1 MMILIEMIEA
11 IKIVETTQ
19 LPIAPNKMDI
29 LQRSKWH
36 RPQRSWEYIE
46 IIWVSI
52 LMPNTYSRPMEMAID
67 LVDYRRY
74 MYANHNIHIQFN
86 WILSEHCHSHNYRF
100 CIQKRISFD

>member
-1 MMILIEMIEA
+1 MILIEMIEA

-46 IIWVSI
+46 II
-52 LMPNTYSRPMEMAID
+52 
-67 LVDYRRY
+67 
-74 MYANHNIHIQFN
+74 
-86 WILSEHCHSHNYRF
+86 
-100 CIQKRISFD
+100 